1 MSMTSIKREKQSY
14 EESLLS
20 ANKLFEKDISMQ
32 SDLSRLQTIMQKYSS
47 LDPSKLE
54 VNKANAVTQELK
66 KVKQFK

>member
-1 MSMTSIKREKQSY
+1 MTSIKREKQSY